1 MKTLIVIGG
10 VFALGFFVFHVFF
23 WKLFNWKQELS
34 KLSSINRGVMQVLNL
49 CLMWL
54 FLVFGYVSLIHT
66 DELISTPLGKTVLLG
81 IALLWFFRAVEQ
93 VVFFKLDSAISVGF
107 FLLFLIGTG
116 LYAVPA
122 FA

>member
-23 WKLFNWKQELS
+23 WRLFNWKQELS
-34 KLSSINRGVMQVLNL
+34 NLSSINRGVMQVLNL

-107 FLLFLIGTG
+107 FLLFQIGTG